1 LQNEQGRTTSG
12 CFLVL
17 GVASFV
23 LAILITLLFV
33 LIRLPSHEEQV
44 KMKKMLKH
52 ERTESIKRIAS
63 QMVALPVAQTRNT
76 VVRGAKTKKFEN
88 NLY

>member
-1 LQNEQGRTTSG
+1 
-12 CFLVL
+12 
-17 GVASFV
+17 
-23 LAILITLLFV
+23 
-33 LIRLPSHEEQV
+33 
-44 KMKKMLKH
+44 MLKH

-88 NLY
+88 NLYQALKAHDTDSEIDRRNDYIKLKSNGPDEKRKTSYIEMQTFKM